1 MLQTLNSLF
10 PRDVKANFQSWSH
23 LLTSNYNK
31 AILGLSQ
38 RNHSFSR
45 RSEWQNRSLVMLS
58 LTTCKE
64 SARRSAGL
72 FRKQWSKNLMTKP
85 DKENW
90 ICNIQDY
97 ADRVAEQLGWETVRF
112 VLNEYGGG
120 ASSIE
125 TLSPSNYEAVW
136 NALFDYEVGMRD

>member
-1 MLQTLNSLF
+1 
-10 PRDVKANFQSWSH
+10 
-23 LLTSNYNK
+23 
-31 AILGLSQ
+31 
-38 RNHSFSR
+38 
-45 RSEWQNRSLVMLS
+45 
-58 LTTCKE
+58 
-64 SARRSAGL
+64 
-72 FRKQWSKNLMTKP
+72 MTKP

-125 TLSPSNYEAVW
+125 TLSPSNYEAGW